1 LVRNAGASSG
11 PAASSA
17 SKRSASS
24 FAASPMDL
32 HLIDCA
38 TDEAWQLPALDPLF
52 LGRRPDC
59 DVVKDQPAVS
69 NVHCSVAR
77 LKKNAEGPAIQVSD
91 LGSTNG
97 TFLNGLRLGQTEKIT
112 MRCGDVLTL
121 AHQNGPGFKLG
132 RLSHHTARA
141 ASPPT
146 TQRPRALR
154 KEKRLTQRRAVGQST
169 ATFPDLAPTAD
180 TAGEAATP
188 EAPSATRPRWRRL
201 ARPAECRRLALME
214 AGTLS
219 TSTPDRHMVDKS
231 TGDALPLAVGARLSF
246 SSDGCRDLLVDSEQ
260 VCEEHFRIICR
271 HGKRWRAQILRR

>member
-1 LVRNAGASSG
+1 
-11 PAASSA
+11 
-17 SKRSASS
+17 
-24 FAASPMDL
+24 
-32 HLIDCA
+32 
-38 TDEAWQLPALDPLF
+38 
-52 LGRRPDC
+52 
-59 DVVKDQPAVS
+59 
-69 NVHCSVAR
+69 
-77 LKKNAEGPAIQVSD
+77 
-91 LGSTNG
+91 
-97 TFLNGLRLGQTEKIT
+97 

-132 RLSHHTARA
+132 HVSRNVPKVGSCGSNGA
-141 ASPPT
+141 ASFPVLSGQWPSPPVRSKKESDVT
-146 TQRPRALR
+146 ERAGSPPEAL
-154 KEKRLTQRRAVGQST
+154 RAVGQST